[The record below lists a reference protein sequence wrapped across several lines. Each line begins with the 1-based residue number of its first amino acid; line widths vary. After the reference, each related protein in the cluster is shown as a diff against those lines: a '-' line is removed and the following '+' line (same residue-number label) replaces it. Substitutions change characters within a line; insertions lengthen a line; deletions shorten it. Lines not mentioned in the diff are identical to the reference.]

1 MRNTACEQCCTEQSY
16 SVHNT
21 TRLSLPCFINQHFQF
36 LPPLNYYTITFIV
49 IMVYPKSQALPPS
62 PSKLARMSS
71 NNTSQQ
77 KNDDDTTIITSN
89 ISPLRIQY
97 PQAQVA
103 TTQVVSLG
111 DAAALSLI
119 IGMIDNCNTMISMQ
133 TDAIKSMQEGYS
145 ESCALF
151 IKKFDVLVSHV
162 KNIDD
167 RITAIE
173 GETNAN
179 TKQITELEQAIDG
192 TSDTLDIIQSLL
204 GTTASRVS
212 RIENLIIRSSSKKR
226 KRVSM

>member
-1 MRNTACEQCCTEQSY
+1 
-16 SVHNT
+16 
-21 TRLSLPCFINQHFQF
+21 
-36 LPPLNYYTITFIV
+36 
-49 IMVYPKSQALPPS
+49 MVYPKSQALPPS

-71 NNTSQQ
+71 NNSASS
-77 KNDDDTTIITSN
+77 KKDDDTNIITSN

-133 TDAIKSMQEGYS
+133 TDAIKSMQEGHS

-151 IKKFDVLVSHV
+151 INKFAVLVSHV
-162 KNIDD
+162 KNLED

-173 GETNAN
+173 GQSKAN

-192 TSDTLDIIQSLL
+192 TADTLDIIQSLL

>member
-1 MRNTACEQCCTEQSY
+1 
-16 SVHNT
+16 
-21 TRLSLPCFINQHFQF
+21 
-36 LPPLNYYTITFIV
+36 
-49 IMVYPKSQALPPS
+49 MVYPKSQALPPS
-62 PSKLARMSS
+62 PAKLARMSS
-71 NNTSQQ
+71 NNTTSPQ
-77 KNDDDTTIITSN
+77 KDDDDTTIITSN

-103 TTQVVSLG
+103 TTTQVVSLG
-111 DAAALSLI
+111 DTAALNLI
-119 IGMIDNCNTMISMQ
+119 IGMINNCTTMISMQ
-133 TDAIKSMQEGYS
+133 NDTLKSMQEGHS

-151 IKKFDVLVSHV
+151 IKKFAVLVSHV
-162 KNIDD
+162 KNLDD

-179 TKQITELEQAIDG
+179 TKQITKIEQAIDG
-192 TSDTLDIIQSLL
+192 TTDTLDIIQSRL